1 MGHLWQCWCHA
12 LEAPASFGSLW
23 EQELIMNG
31 QSYREINPVIWEVKS
46 KMLQGM
52 CARQNCRQLS
62 LLHTSPEMFAT
73 YLLIW
78 WYGFPDRVI
87 PGSAASDILAVGS
100 FSTLS
105 MFACNEDKNVPM
117 QIIDLKWYTNYGT
130 CIYTQSGLK
139 ETPRNYPICLFLNFP
154 NYICIIVLYSFLSF
168 MRIIDMVF
176 LTNAHWF
183 SFWSTIF
190 PKFNVTEA

>member
-1 MGHLWQCWCHA
+1 M
-12 LEAPASFGSLW
+12 
-23 EQELIMNG
+23 
-31 QSYREINPVIWEVKS
+31 
-46 KMLQGM
+46 
-52 CARQNCRQLS
+52 
-62 LLHTSPEMFAT
+62 
-73 YLLIW
+73 
-78 WYGFPDRVI
+78 I

-139 ETPRNYPICLFLNFP
+139 ETPRNYPICLFLNFS
-154 NYICIIVLYSFLSF
+154 NYIPIIVFYSFLSF

-176 LTNAHWF
+176 LTNAHCTDLAF
-183 SFWSTIF
+183 EVSYSI
-190 PKFNVTEA
+190 PKIQCD